1 MDHTERRALTNL
13 RFDWA
18 PTPTAVWA
26 PPPAHVEQLN
36 ADVVNT
42 VLGAF
47 TDADVDPT
55 TNPLGIA
62 VTGQQGAGKTHLLS
76 AVRVEVQRRGGYFF
90 LISLVHGNNFWQNI
104 VHSFRNGLYQPD
116 ATGESQL
123 STFLHRF
130 SDVLSLPDEVR
141 RQVIGEEPVTK
152 DTLDRVV
159 VALREAN
166 PAEGRQSR
174 HTARALILLA
184 AVDPAVQEI
193 GEAYLTS
200 GSELV
205 PGERAAWGIHPEP
218 KHPHEMVREISG
230 LLGMTGASLLAIDQ
244 IDALIAQARITTR
257 STYESP
263 FVLPRNELFDE
274 IGTGLMELREAARRS
289 LLIVACQFPAWEA
302 IRKFAHRAA
311 VDRFR
316 EELRLRTI
324 STAETGRALV
334 AARFAPRFKD
344 CGFTPPHPTWPVRP
358 EAFADAT
365 QYTPRELFKRI
376 NEHIASCLDNDQV
389 VELLSLDQV
398 VAVRRNGVPAVQS
411 SRLGEERL
419 VPLDESF
426 AKLRDEADPSPA
438 VHKDTEDK
446 RMTAL
451 LSAALTAY
459 RHELGEQGRDYEVD
473 EVRGGSNPALHS
485 RLKLVLDD
493 TTEDAVHW
501 SFRGISTDNSRAA
514 KNRIERLRVI
524 SEVDPHTGK
533 RRAYLL
539 RTGTWSMDSPKTKEA
554 LAEFRAAGGVLVE
567 SVDVED
573 LRTFAAL
580 ELMLERPG
588 AELHEWLHLRKPAS
602 GTALFRLVFGT
613 PDRQTRPS
621 PGLPAPEPDDVA
633 AQAHGEWPT
642 DDPDSSRQHPPA
654 PPVSISLGNRVET
667 GEPVY
672 VSLESLRKHTVIFA
686 GSGSGKTVLIRR
698 IIEECALLGVSAI
711 VLDPNSDLA
720 RLGDAWPQP
729 PRGWAPGDQGKA
741 ADYLA
746 NTDIVVWTPRREM
759 GRPISFQPLPD
770 FADVLG
776 DPDEFALA
784 LDIAVAALAPRAR
797 ADGSTAKAERT
808 KAVLREA
815 LTSFAQAGGSG
826 LKSFLDYLSDLPEEV
841 TQLANAT
848 AIAGDVAQTLLA
860 AMINDP
866 LFGGSGA
873 PLDPGVLLTPAPGKR
888 ARISVISMIG
898 LQNDDQRRG
907 FVNQLQMALFAWI
920 KANPAGDRPL
930 GGLFVMDEAQTLAPS
945 GAMTACTTSTLAL
958 ASQARKYGLGLVFAT
973 QAPKGIHNQ
982 IVGNAATQYFG
993 FINSPVQVAAAKEMA
1008 AAKSSTVPDISRLSA
1023 GEFYAVAEGRPFQ
1036 KVKSPMCLS
1045 HHPSS
1050 ALTQEEVLVRAR
1062 TD

>member
-1 MDHTERRALTNL
+1 MDHAERRALANL

-18 PTPTAVWA
+18 PTPAAVWA
-26 PPPAHVEQLN
+26 PPPAHVAELN
-36 ADVVNT
+36 AEVLDA
-42 VLGAF
+42 VLGAY

-55 TNPLGIA
+55 TNPLGVA
-62 VTGQQGAGKTHLLS
+62 VTGQQGAGKTHLLG

-90 LISLVHGNNFWQNI
+90 LISLVHGKNFWQNI
-104 VHSFRNGLYQPD
+104 VHSLRNGLYQSD
-116 ATGESQL
+116 TNGFSQL
-123 STFLHRF
+123 TSFLHRL
-130 SDVLSLPDEVR
+130 SDALSLPDDVR
-141 RQVIGEEPVTK
+141 RQVIGHEPVTK
-152 DTLDRVV
+152 EALDRVV
-159 VALREAN
+159 VALREAS
-166 PAEGRQSR
+166 PTDGWQSR

-200 GSELV
+200 GSEST
-205 PGERAAWGIHPEP
+205 PRERAEWGIHPDP
-218 KHPHEMVREISG
+218 KHPHEMVREITG

-244 IDALIAQARITTR
+244 IDSLISKAGIGTR
-257 STYESP
+257 STHESA
-263 FVLPRNELFDE
+263 FVLPRSELFDE
-274 IGTGLMELREAARRS
+274 IGTGLMELREAAHRS
-289 LLIVACQFPAWEA
+289 LLVVACQFPAWEA

-316 EELRLRTI
+316 EELRLRTV
-324 STAETGRALV
+324 STAETGQALV
-334 AARFAPRFKD
+334 ATRFAPRFKD
-344 CGFTPPHPTWPVRP
+344 CGFTPPYPTWPIRV
-358 EAFADAT
+358 EAFAGAT

-376 NEHIASCLDNDQV
+376 DEHVKSCLDRDEV
-389 VELLSLDQV
+389 VELNALDQV
-398 VAVRRNGVPAVQS
+398 VTERRIGDPPPRVS
-411 SRLGEERL
+411 SLSDDQLRRLDR
-419 VPLDESF
+419 SF
-426 AKLRDEADPSPA
+426 ATLKDDVDPSPA

-451 LSAALTAY
+451 LTAALTAY
-459 RHELGEQGRDYEVD
+459 RHELGERGRDYEVED
-473 EVRGGSNPALHS
+473 VWGGRNPALHS

-493 TTEDAVHW
+493 KTEDAIHW
-501 SFRGISTDNSRAA
+501 SFRGIATDNSLAA

-524 SEVDPHTGK
+524 SDLDPEVDK

-539 RTGTWSMDSPKTKEA
+539 RTGPWSMESAGTKA
-554 LAEFRAAGGVLVE
+554 QLTEFLAAGGVLVKH
-567 SVDVED
+567 VDMDD

-580 ELMLERPG
+580 ELMLDRPG
-588 AELHEWLHLRKPAS
+588 PELHEWLHLRKPAS
-602 GTALFRLVFGT
+602 STALFRLVFG
-613 PDRQTRPS
+613 PPEEEN
-621 PGLPAPEPDDVA
+621 PPAPDSPVPEPVDATGQD
-633 AQAHGEWPT
+633 WPT
-642 DDPDSSRQHPPA
+642 DDPDAVRQHPPA
-654 PPVSISLGNRVET
+654 PLASISLGNRLET

-698 IIEECALLGVSAI
+698 IVEECALQGVSAI
-711 VLDPNSDLA
+711 VLDPNNDLA

-729 PRGWAPGDQGKA
+729 PTGWGPEDQDKA
-741 ADYLA
+741 SDYLA
-746 NTDIVVWTPRREM
+746 NTDVVVWTPRREA
-759 GRPISFQPLPD
+759 GRPVSFQPLPD

-776 DPDEFALA
+776 DPDEFTLA

-826 LKSFLDYLSDLPEEV
+826 LRSFLDYLSDLPEEV
-841 TQLANAT
+841 TRLANAT

-866 LFGGSGA
+866 LFGGSGV

-898 LQNDDQRRG
+898 LPNDDQRRS
-907 FVNQLQMALFAWI
+907 FVNQLQMAMFAWI

-945 GAMTACTTSTLAL
+945 GSMTACTTSTLAL

-1008 AAKSSTVPDISRLSA
+1008 AAKSSAVLDISRLSA
-1023 GEFYAVAEGRPFQ
+1023 GEFYAVAEGKPFQ
-1036 KVKSPMCLS
+1036 KVRSPMCLS

-1050 ALTQEEVLVRAR
+1050 ALTAEEVLTRAR